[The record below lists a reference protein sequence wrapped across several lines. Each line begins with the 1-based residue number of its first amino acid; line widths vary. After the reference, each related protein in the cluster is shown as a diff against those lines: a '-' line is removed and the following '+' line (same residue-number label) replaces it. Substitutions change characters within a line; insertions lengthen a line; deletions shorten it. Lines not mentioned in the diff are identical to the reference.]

1 MPVTPPSDLVG
12 PRAPERL
19 ANNAK
24 TRGGV
29 VTTSTLYFFV
39 DTNLFIHCHAP
50 EQLDWSPWHGFEEV
64 RLIVSTPVLRE
75 IDRLK
80 TRGGRAGNRARAA
93 SAMFREMLGQ
103 THKVVHAQ
111 SPRVVLSVEPQHTY
125 APDLA
130 ERLNYA
136 ERDDQLIGTVH
147 QFARSNP
154 SSDARLLTHDTI
166 PLYTAQGLGLTADQ
180 ISDDW
185 LLPPETTETE
195 RKMAALEV
203 ENSRLK
209 AAEPSFSIRCE
220 DQSDTTVER
229 YHASYTWYEPL
240 AEAEVDGL
248 MQRLKARFP
257 LATDFG
263 SREPAERPAPPS
275 VANRLFQTR
284 QVFTPVTDEEI
295 EKYRDEDYPR
305 WLERCEETLRA
316 HHRTLQAETPV
327 LGFAFIAENSGTRPA
342 ADALVTIEARGGF
355 EIRPPPFDDTDE
367 DREGEDNASGSLESG
382 ALPPPPVAPRGRWKN
397 TVGGQPGDV
406 LRTLSLIGRS
416 MQDFS
421 GIVNP
426 DPHILARPLAIPSF
440 DPPDPR
446 DPNAFYYKSGRPAEP
461 QASFDLECAQWRHD
475 NEAVP
480 FFGEI
485 HVPTDR
491 DAAEGLLVCRIQ
503 AANLSKSVSCRIP
516 VRIAI
521 AHVSAFESARGM
533 VEALDDTLGSPIAS
547 RR

>member
-1 MPVTPPSDLVG
+1 M
-12 PRAPERL
+12 
-19 ANNAK
+19 
-24 TRGGV
+24 
-29 VTTSTLYFFV
+29 TTSTLYFFV

-50 EQLDWSPWHGFEEV
+50 EQLDWSPWHEFEEV

-80 TRGGRAGNRARAA
+80 TRGGRVGNRARAA
-93 SAMFREMLGQ
+93 SAMFREMLDQ

-125 APDLA
+125 VPDLA
-130 ERLNYA
+130 DRLNYA

-147 QFARSNP
+147 QFAQSNP

-166 PLYTAQGLGLTADQ
+166 PLYTARGLGLTADQ

-185 LLPPETTETE
+185 LLPAETTETE
-195 RKMAALEV
+195 RKMAALEA

-220 DQSDTTVER
+220 DQSDTTVQR

-240 AEAEVDGL
+240 TEGEVNGL
-248 MQRLKARFP
+248 MQRLKAHFP

-263 SREPAERPAPPS
+263 SREPAERPAPPT

-284 QVFTPVTDEEI
+284 QVFTPATDKEI

-327 LGFAFIAENSGTRPA
+327 LGFAFLAENSGTRPA

-355 EIRPPPFDDTDE
+355 EISPPPFDDTDE
-367 DREGEDNASGSLESG
+367 DCEGQNKASGSLESG
-382 ALPPPPVAPRGRWKN
+382 ALPPPPVAPRGLWTN
-397 TVGGQPGDV
+397 TVGGQPGDM
-406 LRTLSLIGRS
+406 LRTLNLIGRS

-426 DPHILARPLAIPSF
+426 RPGHPEQTVALRVAR
-440 DPPDPR
+440 
-446 DPNAFYYKSGRPAEP
+446 
-461 QASFDLECAQWRHD
+461 
-475 NEAVP
+475 
-480 FFGEI
+480 
-485 HVPTDR
+485 
-491 DAAEGLLVCRIQ
+491 
-503 AANLSKSVSCRIP
+503 
-516 VRIAI
+516 
-521 AHVSAFESARGM
+521 SAGSARSQRVLLQAPPSSRATGVFRNRM
-533 VEALDDTLGSPIAS
+533 RAVAS
-547 RR
+547 